1 MATFTVSNLNDSGMG
16 SLRAAITAANAAGSS
31 SIISFDVQGTITL
44 ATDLPPITQ
53 AVTIDATGAGGT
65 TAGGPPQVELDCNG
79 NAGLVF
85 GTGSDGSKLLGLAVG
100 GAAGNGVTLEGSSI
114 TLANDYIGLGMNG
127 TALGNGGAG
136 VYVAATSSNN
146 TIGSNPDAA
155 SGVISNV
162 ISGNAGSGIVLNGS
176 SGNTLVD
183 NYVGTDPTG
192 TVAIANG
199 GNGIWLTNGASN
211 NTIGGTAYTDTT
223 TGAVNDPTGD
233 KGTTTPVFV
242 VPPLG
247 NLVSGNSGNGILID
261 DNSQNNVMSGNF
273 VGTTATG
280 DAALGNAEDGIAI
293 NGADNNSLIGCTF
306 VQNPFVYYNVVSGN
320 GGNGLHITN
329 SNDITV
335 QANFFGIGA
344 NNATMVGNAL
354 NGILVDGSS
363 TNVQV
368 GGVIPLG
375 NVAAGNGQNGI
386 EVAGTASGFTTFNT
400 FGGLYAFGGAAPNGN
415 DGLLITA
422 TGGDQTVRTNVF
434 SGNANN
440 GIEIGGN
447 ASGVTV
453 DPDIVGL
460 DTAGM
465 AALPNQNDG
474 LVIDGTAH
482 DNTIGGTLDSVIP
495 ENLFSANDGYGI
507 ALLDQASDNTVFNSY
522 VGVGDFGLG
531 ALGNGAGGVYV
542 GDTATGNTFAGSLP
556 DVVSA
561 NDGNGFTLGNDSSDT
576 TITGDIIGYASN
588 GTLPLPNSGTPIEA
602 NASTGNTIS
611 DNTIFPCFAAG
622 TRLATPNGD
631 VAVETLVA
639 GDRVLTVDSDA
650 QPIRWIGHRTV
661 DCRRHPTPDRI
672 LPVRIK
678 AHAFGRAQ
686 PSRDLLLSPDH
697 AVFMEGVLI
706 PVKYLINGHTIRQID
721 VATVTYYHVE
731 LPAHAAVLAEG
742 LPTESYL
749 DTGDRSGFANAD
761 SPTTL
766 HPAFGSERGDVSL
779 IMEALGCAPLRVTGP
794 EVERLRARLAQPTAK
809 AQAVA

>member
-1 MATFTVSNLNDSGMG
+1 MASFTVNNLNDSGAG

-31 SIISFDVQGTITL
+31 SSITFDVQGTITL
-44 ATDLPPITQ
+44 ASDLPPITQ
-53 AVTIDATGAGGT
+53 AVTINATNAPGST
-65 TAGGPPQVELDCNG
+65 TGGPPQVELNCNG

-85 GTGSDGSKLLGLAVG
+85 GTGSDDSKLLGLAVG
-100 GAAGNGVTLEGSSI
+100 GASGNGVTLEGSSI
-114 TLANDYIGLGMNG
+114 TLADNYIGLGTSG
-127 TALGNGGAG
+127 AALANGGAG
-136 VYVAATSSNN
+136 IYVAATSSDN

-155 SGVISNV
+155 SGVVSNV
-162 ISGNAGSGIVLNGS
+162 ISGNAGSGIVLDGS

-183 NYVGTDPTG
+183 NYIGTDPTG

-199 GNGIWLTNGASN
+199 GNGVLVTGGASN
-211 NTIGGTAYTDTT
+211 NTIGGTAYTDTA
-223 TGAVNDPTGD
+223 TGVENNPTGSED
-233 KGTTTPVFV
+233 PANATFV

-247 NLVSGNSGNGILID
+247 NLVSGNSGNGILIN
-261 DNSQNNVMSGNF
+261 DNSQYNVLNGNF

-280 DAALGNAEDGIAI
+280 NAALGNALDGVAI
-293 NGADNNSLIGCTF
+293 NGANNNSLIGCTA
-306 VQNPFVYYNVVSGN
+306 VDNPFVYYNVVSGN
-320 GGNGLHITN
+320 GANGLHITN
-329 SNDITV
+329 SNDVTV

-344 NNATMVGNAL
+344 NNATTIGNAL

-363 TNVQV
+363 TDVQV

-422 TGGDQTVRTNVF
+422 SGGDQTVRTNVF
-434 SGNANN
+434 SGNAND

-465 AALPNQNDG
+465 AALPNQNNG

-495 ENLFSANDGYGI
+495 ENLFSGNDGYGI

-522 VGVGDFGLG
+522 VGLGDFGVG
-531 ALGNGAGGVYV
+531 ALGNSEGGVYV

-561 NDGNGFTLGNDSSDT
+561 NDGNGFTLGNETSDT
-576 TITGDIIGYASN
+576 TITGDIIGYGAN
-588 GTLPLPNSGTPIEA
+588 GTLPLPNSGVPINA

-622 TRLATPNGD
+622 TRLATPRGP
-631 VAVETLVA
+631 VAVENLA
-639 GDRVLTVDSDA
+639 EGECVLTVDGEA
-650 QPIRWIGHRTV
+650 QPIRWIGRRTV
-661 DCRRHPTPDRI
+661 DCRRHTTPERI
-672 LPVRIK
+672 LPVRIT
-678 AHAFGRAQ
+678 AHAFGPAL

-731 LPAHAAVLAEG
+731 LLAHAAVLAEG
-742 LPTESYL
+742 LPAESYL
-749 DTGDRSGFANAD
+749 DTGDRSAFANAD
-761 SPTTL
+761 SQMTL
-766 HPAFGSERGDVSL
+766 HPVFGRERGDVSL
-779 IMEALGCAPLRVTGP
+779 VMEALGYAPLRVAGA
-794 EVERLRARLAQPTAK
+794 EVDRLRARLAQPSDA